1 MTKQHAVLSQKGPP
15 LAPPGFLPSLLVALA
30 SRVLPSGSRRS
41 RYRQEF
47 KAELYGMPRR
57 RQTAHALQ
65 IAASSWS
72 LRSAIASPQ
81 RKGRDMLAIVRRKP
95 LLCLLNVRH
104 HWHMESTPDGDRYQR
119 CTKCGKDRDEY
130 PIRFDWQGRDKFGL

>member
-1 MTKQHAVLSQKGPP
+1 MKHTALDRKGPP
-15 LAPPGFLPSLLVALA
+15 LAPPAFLPALLVALA
-30 SRVLPSGSRRS
+30 CRVLPGGSSRS

-47 KAELYGMPRR
+47 KAELYGMPIG
-57 RQTAHALQ
+57 RQTIHALQ
-65 IAASSWS
+65 IVASSRS
-72 LRSAIASPQ
+72 LRSAIASPHG
-81 RKGRDMLAIVRRKP
+81 KGRTMLTIVRSKP

-130 PIRFDWQGRDKFGL
+130 PIRFDWQGRNKFGL